1 MTVVVTVPPAVK
13 RLALAL
19 AALNWVHPQTMAH
32 VVCVYHDG
40 WWPGLSAWQSEQE
53 KEEFE
58 HRLPPGP
65 LDGAWPSRVEAL
77 AAAAEALGL
86 EPDREVMV
94 ALSGSLIQPD
104 TAAGAAMGIIQVP
117 LPPVQLL
124 PLLKKEAKYWRTR
137 AAENRRFARK
147 AKGLPAY
154 ATECRQWADVYQWVA
169 DTVDTFV
176 RQAEVA
182 QDSQVLQHGETARWR
197 SGGEQGG

>member
-1 MTVVVTVPPAVK
+1 MTVVVTVPPAVR

-58 HRLPPGP
+58 HRLSPGP

-86 EPDREVMV
+86 EPDRE
-94 ALSGSLIQPD
+94 
-104 TAAGAAMGIIQVP
+104 
-117 LPPVQLL
+117 
-124 PLLKKEAKYWRTR
+124 AKYWQTR